1 VAQFAVIGIG
11 NFGFY
16 LAVNLYKKGHEV
28 LVIDSDQS
36 RIQEIKDLVNQAVV
50 ADATDREALK
60 SLGLDQVDAAVV
72 SIGTDIGV
80 SILTT
85 LNLKEIGTRRIL
97 SMAVSE
103 PHGRVLQRL
112 GVSEVLFP
120 EKDMAASLA
129 DKLHNPNMIEYIPFV
144 EGYGIIELAPPQD
157 FVGKTLKELDLI
169 NRHGVQVL
177 AVKETVPDQF
187 NLIPTAQFVL
197 KDSDILI
204 LLGPSSFLDKL
215 KKEVPRLS
223 KSQSTKQP

>member
-1 VAQFAVIGIG
+1 MAQFAVLGIG

-28 LVIDSDQS
+28 LVVDSDQS

-72 SIGTDIGV
+72 SIGSDIGV

-103 PHGRVLQRL
+103 PHGRVLERL
-112 GVSEVLFP
+112 GVADVLFP

-144 EGYGIIELAPPQD
+144 KGYGIIELAPPKE
-157 FVGKTLKELDLI
+157 FIGKTLKELDLI
-169 NRHGVQVL
+169 NRHGAQVL
-177 AVKETVPDQF
+177 AVKETVPEQV

-215 KKEVPRLS
+215 KNEGLPPPKPTS
-223 KSQSTKQP
+223 PKQS